1 MRVPL
6 ALALGVLELAA
17 GCAPASRG
25 VTAQVATSPDA
36 DLRTEQLALFD
47 PARSRSVPLA
57 LYSRGTAGPRPRLK
71 LALLCHGHGGQHTD
85 YSFIARNLVAHGY
98 FVASLQ
104 YELPGDPPLATSGNL
119 REARRPNWEQ
129 GVQDLLFVRRALARM
144 HPELDVEHLLLV
156 GHSNG
161 GDIAMLFAHEHA
173 ARVEKVIS
181 LDNRRMPLPR
191 TRSPRVL
198 SIRSSDQV
206 ADEGVL
212 PDVAEQHAL
221 GMKVIPLS
229 GTRHDDMW
237 DGATEAQKREINGII
252 SAFLED

>member
-1 MRVPL
+1 MRVSL

-17 GCAPASRG
+17 GCAPAGRA
-25 VTAQVATSPDA
+25 VTAQVATPPDA
-36 DLRTEQLALFD
+36 DVRTEQLALFD

-57 LYSRGTAGPRPRLK
+57 LYYRDAAEPRPK
-71 LALLCHGHGGQHTD
+71 LAVLCHGHGGQHTD

-98 FVASLQ
+98 FVASVQ

-129 GVQDLLFVRRALARM
+129 GVQDLLFVRQALRRM
-144 HPELDVEHLLLV
+144 HPELDMEHLLLV

-173 ARVEKVIS
+173 ERVEKVIS

-191 TRSPRVL
+191 TRTPRVL
-198 SIRSSDQV
+198 SLRSSDQV

-212 PDVAEQHAL
+212 PDVAEQRAL
-221 GMKVIPLS
+221 GMKVIPLP